1 MDSSNINYMMEIE
14 SLRKDLL
21 KMSNLINKSQDEK
34 KVYMEE
40 TLKLEK

>member
-1 MDSSNINYMMEIE
+1 MMEIE